1 MNQETI
7 NKTAKNIFD
16 YIKVMLKER
25 KKVAKTAGYYAD
37 TQIPFEIDSCY
48 NREKNKYIDS
58 IKIWDKNFG
67 EFENESEIRDVSDQV
82 IRLIHEQQKV
92 RGWSNLLF
100 STRKIEVGF
109 GWDSRKYI
117 IIDRIALPDN
127 PCKEFKSLQN
137 YLNKYGN
144 ITIPDFQLF
153 SVRMGGK
160 RGVLYGEEGD
170 RRYLA
175 NRANKCELYLKQI
188 RANKGS
194 KDTITCKFGRED
206 YIDPVDRQYSEYHE
220 IECDGEGRSYVEVTI
235 KTPQGKVKYQQKI
248 Y

>member
-1 MNQETI
+1 MNQEQI
-7 NKTAKNIFD
+7 NKTAKAIFD
-16 YIKVMLKER
+16 CIKATLKER
-25 KKVAKTAGYYAD
+25 KEVAKSYAYAD
-37 TQIPFEIDSCY
+37 TQIEFSIDSCY

-58 IKIWDKNFG
+58 INIWGKKFG
-67 EFENESEIRDVSDQV
+67 EFETNAEIREVSDQV

-92 RGWSNLLF
+92 RGWGNLLYTTTTITDGV
-100 STRKIEVGF
+100 S
-109 GWDSRKYI
+109 WDSRKYT
-117 IIDRIALPDN
+117 IIDKIALPDN

-160 RGVLYGEEGD
+160 RGTLYGEEGD

-175 NRANKCELYLKQI
+175 NKANKCELYLKQI

-194 KDTITCKFGRED
+194 KDTITCKFGREN
-206 YIDPVDRQYSEYHE
+206 YIDPVDRKYSEYHE
-220 IECDGEGRSYVEVTI
+220 VECDGEGRNYVEVTI
-235 KTPQGKVKYQQKI
+235 TSPQGKVKYTTKI